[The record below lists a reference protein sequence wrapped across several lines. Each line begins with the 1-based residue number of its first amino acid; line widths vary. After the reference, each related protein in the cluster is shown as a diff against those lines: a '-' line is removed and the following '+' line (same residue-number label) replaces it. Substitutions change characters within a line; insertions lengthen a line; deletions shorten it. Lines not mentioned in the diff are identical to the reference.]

1 MAILPERRRL
11 IMSKRK
17 GARVS
22 GDSSVRRTTAIKKQI
37 RELRPAPF
45 LFLTIAGVIN
55 AFGVT
60 IFLYPV

>member
-1 MAILPERRRL
+1 
-11 IMSKRK
+11 MSKRK

-37 RELRPAPF
+37 RELRPAHF